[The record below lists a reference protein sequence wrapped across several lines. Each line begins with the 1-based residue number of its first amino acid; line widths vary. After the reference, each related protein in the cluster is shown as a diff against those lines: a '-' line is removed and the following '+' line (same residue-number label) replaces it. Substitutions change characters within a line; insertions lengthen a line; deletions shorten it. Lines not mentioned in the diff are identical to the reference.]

1 MILMNTLKNSINS
14 YFIISEEIEEKQSHG
29 YILTNN
35 GNLARVRS
43 VING

>member
-1 MILMNTLKNSINS
+1 MILINNFKNSINS
-14 YFIISEEIEEKQSHG
+14 YFITSEDIEEKQSHG
-29 YILTNN
+29 YILSDN

>member
-1 MILMNTLKNSINS
+1 MILINTLKNSTNS
-14 YFIISEEIEEKQSHG
+14 YFITSEDIEEKQSYG
-29 YILTNN
+29 YILSDN